1 MIHGRD
7 DVTHILI
14 VIRLPQQEVNSQFV
28 GFQGD
33 PWISVHID
41 DLRPTSEVTV
51 IPEQA
56 LNAFISELFIGRLN
70 ERKERLEGQ
79 DNYMEADN
87 YESEHMSDTVSYH
100 SEDMSDDSSSSS
112 SSSDEESDKLESL
125 PLPSIASL
133 EVTNKMDTES
143 FEPLFKAPEVAS
155 KDDAQHVGTTSN
167 MMNVED
173 IEDEQLYDQ
182 SLRNLAV
189 PQIEQMQTEELNLLN
204 TEAEISQPLGGLAQ
218 DSLTARENVS
228 SEIAMDEHSID
239 EDAHVS
245 EVSPAVVMSIPR
257 PPEQEADTALERILL
272 EKAKE
277 NRPFHPQHRRLQ
289 GRVQAAVSMLKDSQR
304 DRAVLRIQRLMALIP
319 KTPPENLGKL
329 CLLCSHNLILYTD
342 ETAFYGL
349 LVKLIHSALKQRE
362 ELRIGER
369 DWVLTEA
376 MSGRKL
382 QNGGTFR
389 NVLARRIDE
398 VVTPFFAEI
407 IAHADQNC
415 NLDLLDPKN
424 LDSPIARFWLQMF
437 NLTGGRIDFSSL
449 AKGKTTIKIEFYS
462 RLPFSWFVWEVVNA
476 QGANVRG
483 AYWHLMC
490 K

>member
-204 TEAEISQPLGGLAQ
+204 AEAEISQPSGGLAQDSLTARENVSSEIAMDKHSIDEDAHVYEVSPAVVMSIPRPPEQEADTSPSGGLAQ

-272 EKAKE
+272 KKAKE

-289 GRVQAAVSMLKDSQR
+289 GCVQAAVSMLKDSQR
-304 DRAVLRIQRLMALIP
+304 DRAVLRIRRLMALVP
-319 KTPPENLGKL
+319 KTPPENLGK
-329 CLLCSHNLILYTD
+329 CEIIM
-342 ETAFYGL
+342 F
-349 LVKLIHSALKQRE
+349 V
-362 ELRIGER
+362 
-369 DWVLTEA
+369 
-376 MSGRKL
+376 
-382 QNGGTFR
+382 
-389 NVLARRIDE
+389 VLA
-398 VVTPFFAEI
+398 
-407 IAHADQNC
+407 
-415 NLDLLDPKN
+415 
-424 LDSPIARFWLQMF
+424 
-437 NLTGGRIDFSSL
+437 
-449 AKGKTTIKIEFYS
+449 
-462 RLPFSWFVWEVVNA
+462 
-476 QGANVRG
+476 
-483 AYWHLMC
+483 
-490 K
+490 